1 MPERY
6 AVIAVF
12 LKQEPEITFGP
23 PVENVMTKRF
33 KELSQSPV
41 KMKKRFVAE
50 QVGVKEEH
58 LDILSHNL
66 KIEPFWEQ
74 RPKTDNPKKYRSSL
88 YFTKEEWEY
97 VNKQVESQGFTSISS
112 FMRYCLNEVRERE
125 NG

>member
-74 RPKTDNPKKYRSSL
+74 RPKTDNPKNTGAACTLQKKNGNMSINRWRARDL
-88 YFTKEEWEY
+88 
-97 VNKQVESQGFTSISS
+97 QV
-112 FMRYCLNEVRERE
+112 YPLL
-125 NG
+125 